1 MYNKTAESNHTNGSS
16 CYKNY
21 DTRQPSDGMPF
32 GKIDAIFS
40 AVSYLQ
46 NPARRQCQ
54 QNQGDSYYA
63 DFPTGRKH
71 RVPAQVFLHA
81 DESTSRHAAVRQGYV
96 LPFHEFLPYEFW
108 HKFTTLLVSSIIWRS
123 IEPLTDEKRRNVL
136 IIDGSIFSWSRS
148 KKVELLVQVFDHAH
162 GLYTFGFHM
171 LTLECSDN
179 NTFSCQSA
187 IACCL
192 QRIRKTGSMNLGL
205 K

>member
-1 MYNKTAESNHTNGSS
+1 
-16 CYKNY
+16 
-21 DTRQPSDGMPF
+21 MPF
-32 GKIDAIFS
+32 GKINAVFS
-40 AVSYLQ
+40 AVSYRQ
-46 NPARRQCQ
+46 NLARRQCQ
-54 QNQGDSYYA
+54 QNQRNSSYA
-63 DFPTGRKH
+63 DFSASCQH
-71 RVPAQVFLHA
+71 RIPAQVSLYA
-81 DESTSRHAAVRQGYV
+81 DESLSGHAAIRQGYV

-148 KKVELLVQVFDHAH
+148 KKVELLAKVFDHAH